1 MAAPLD
7 WAAFS
12 EADEESRQA
21 LLKRAVKIEP
31 SLGVVLQSTAKKV
44 CTRALFVLE
53 IALLEAYWTKQ
64 IEHRPRAPPFGRC
77 RWFGFMS
84 ACLLHVS

>member
-31 SLGVVLQSTAKKV
+31 SLGVVLQSSVKKV
-44 CTRALFVLE
+44 CQGASLVL
-53 IALLEAYWTKQ
+53 
-64 IEHRPRAPPFGRC
+64 
-77 RWFGFMS
+77 
-84 ACLLHVS
+84 V